1 MRDLELLPG
10 DDTTRANLVG
20 LHLEPAVLV
29 AKQVRLLSENARQYS
44 YNGPAQE
51 TSVGCRIASVEEGI
65 FLF

>member
-10 DDTTRANLVG
+10 DNATRSNLVG

-44 YNGPAQE
+44 NNGPAQE
-51 TSVGCRIASVEEGI
+51 TSVGCRVAAVEEGI